1 MPVRKRERPPVAGSL
16 ASAVHDLALS
26 ADSLAVRLDNVV
38 FAPEVAHAA
47 ERAIHEA
54 RQRLASVY
62 TMLPREEATKGAKR

>member
-1 MPVRKRERPPVAGSL
+1 MPVRKRERPPAAGSL

-62 TMLPREEATKGAKR
+62 TMLPREEAMKGAKR

>member
-1 MPVRKRERPPVAGSL
+1 MPVRKRERPPAAGSL

-26 ADSLAVRLDNVV
+26 ADSLVLKMDGVRLS
-38 FAPEVAHAA
+38 PEVAHAA